1 MLCRF
6 PPQGNGRTGRAQYY
20 NGIIS
25 VSGIGD
31 TLLQA
36 VMYGQEAGAA
46 PPEGG
51 SGHGL

>member
-6 PPQGNGRTGRAQYY
+6 PPQGNGRTGRAQYH

-36 VMYGQEAGAA
+36 VMYGQEAEAA